1 MAAAT
6 HPRREPTE
14 QDFVISRTFDAP
26 RALVWKAW
34 TEPERLAQWW
44 GPKGCTISVV
54 KHDLRPG
61 GIFHYA
67 MQFQQGRDTW
77 WGRFVYREIAEP
89 ERLVF
94 VNSFS
99 DTEGGLTRAPFKET
113 IPLEILITVTLDEED
128 GRTTLTLRGRP
139 INATEEE
146 RKTYI
151 DMFGSM
157 QQGFGGTFDKLA
169 QYLASSETPMR

>member
-1 MAAAT
+1 MATAASLR
-6 HPRREPTE
+6 PAPAEDE
-14 QDFVISRTFDAP
+14 FVIERTFDAP

-34 TEPERLAQWW
+34 TETERLAQWW
-44 GPKGCTISVV
+44 GPKGCTIRVV
-54 KHDLRPG
+54 KHELREG

-67 MQFQQGRDTW
+67 MEFQQGQDMW

-99 DTEGGLTRAPFKET
+99 DEKGGLTRAPFKET

-128 GRTTLTLRGRP
+128 GRTTLSLHGRP
-139 INATEEE
+139 INATAEE
-146 RKTYI
+146 RKTYAG
-151 DMFGSM
+151 MFASM
-157 QQGFGGTFDKLA
+157 RQGFGGTFDQLAHYLA
-169 QYLASSETPMR
+169 QAGGAR